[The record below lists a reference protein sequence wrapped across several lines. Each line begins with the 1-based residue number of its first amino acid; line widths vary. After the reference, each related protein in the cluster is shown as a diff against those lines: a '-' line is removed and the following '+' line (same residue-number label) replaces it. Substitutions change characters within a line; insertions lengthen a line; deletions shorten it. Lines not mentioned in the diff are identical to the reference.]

1 METTAKARPPT
12 TLANLFAGAQQR
24 ATFTRKSTPARA
36 LVAALLTLPHL
47 HLCVTLRR
55 LLRLLR
61 TTARPRLATETY
73 ICDLLGTS
81 RCGQD
86 AFATMDIMG

>member
-1 METTAKARPPT
+1 MASTAKARLLT
-12 TLANLFAGAQQR
+12 TLANLFAGARQR

-36 LVAALLTLPHL
+36 LVAALSTLPHL
-47 HLCVTLRR
+47 HLCATLR
-55 LLRLLR
+55 RLLR
-61 TTARPRLATETY
+61 TTARPRLATETC

-86 AFATMDIMG
+86 AFATMDIMA